1 VTRQRKAQ
9 LIFYLISLLLI
20 TLLAALALTTQRGNT
35 QTQKG
40 NITVAFGAICILGIA
55 AGTSPSRCNRLFM
68 HLQTDKPTRTEQGH
82 RSQNKREISYRGHHP
97 TCGNFSS
104 HVIQI
109 GGRIYCAGCAGLV
122 VGAVIALAG
131 TALYVFLQD
140 LAAQLVAIS
149 FWVGLTGVT
158 LGLLQYEL
166 FVNKASLH
174 FLLNVIFVVGALL
187 LLIGVNEMNGSLSL
201 SIYFLLVILFLINAR
216 STLSRLEHE
225 KNCSICKAED
235 CTVK

>member
-1 VTRQRKAQ
+1 MTRQRKAQ
-9 LIFYLISLLLI
+9 LIFYSISLLLI
-20 TLLAALALTTQRGNT
+20 TLLAALTLITQPGNT
-35 QTQKG
+35 RTQKG
-40 NITVAFGAICILGIA
+40 NVTVAFGAICILGIA

-68 HLQTDKPTRTEQGH
+68 HFQTDKPTHIEEGGI
-82 RSQNKREISYRGHHP
+82 SQNKQISYRGHHP

-109 GGRIYCAGCAGLV
+109 GGKIYCAGCAGLI
-122 VGAVIALAG
+122 VGAIIALAG
-131 TALYVFLQD
+131 TASYFFLQD
-140 LAAQLVAIS
+140 LSAQLVTAF
-149 FWVGLTGVT
+149 FWAGLAGVT
-158 LGLLQYEL
+158 VGLLQYEL

-174 FLLNVIFVVGALL
+174 FVLNIIFVVGALL

-225 KNCSICKAED
+225 KKCSICKAEN
-235 CTVK
+235 CSAK

>member
-1 VTRQRKAQ
+1 
-9 LIFYLISLLLI
+9 
-20 TLLAALALTTQRGNT
+20 
-35 QTQKG
+35 
-40 NITVAFGAICILGIA
+40 
-55 AGTSPSRCNRLFM
+55 M

-82 RSQNKREISYRGHHP
+82 TSQNKREISYRGHHP

-225 KNCSICKAED
+225 KKCSICKAED

>member
-1 VTRQRKAQ
+1 
-9 LIFYLISLLLI
+9 
-20 TLLAALALTTQRGNT
+20 
-35 QTQKG
+35 
-40 NITVAFGAICILGIA
+40 
-55 AGTSPSRCNRLFM
+55 
-68 HLQTDKPTRTEQGH
+68 
-82 RSQNKREISYRGHHP
+82 
-97 TCGNFSS
+97 
-104 HVIQI
+104 
-109 GGRIYCAGCAGLV
+109 
-122 VGAVIALAG
+122 
-131 TALYVFLQD
+131 
-140 LAAQLVAIS
+140 
-149 FWVGLTGVT
+149 
-158 LGLLQYEL
+158 L